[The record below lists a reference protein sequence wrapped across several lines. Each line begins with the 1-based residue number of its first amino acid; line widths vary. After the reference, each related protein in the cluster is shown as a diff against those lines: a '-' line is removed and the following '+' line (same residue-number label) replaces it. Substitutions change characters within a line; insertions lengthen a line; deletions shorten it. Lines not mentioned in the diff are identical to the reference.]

1 MRAEW
6 RNRPGRGGEQY
17 GMRGHISR
25 QTNLFVKINLE
36 DLVPAGHPLRA
47 IKRMADE
54 ALAALSR
61 TFTAAYASEEKGGR
75 PSIPPERLLKALV
88 LMSLYTVRSERAL
101 CERITFDMLF
111 RWFLDMTP
119 DERCFDHSDFTN
131 FRERLDALD
140 ITKKFSDRI
149 VMMAFEAG
157 LISEEHFSI
166 DGSLIQSHAS
176 LKSLKHIE
184 KLRAEK
190 EAAAQKKNKDGKD
203 GDGGNA
209 GGGARPDSNAWV
221 DFKGHKRS
229 NRTHRSTTDP
239 EARLYTKSSGQAA
252 LLHHSMHVLMEN
264 RHGLGIDI
272 RVGKADGHAE
282 RTCALKML
290 DRVARR
296 FGIEPTTLG
305 ADKGYD
311 AEDFLVALEE
321 RGIEPHVSCKSRKEI
336 DVPRDDDEGAW
347 ARWHNQQGQ
356 TDEAFKVSQ
365 RKRKLNE
372 EIFGWCKVV
381 GGLKRTR
388 VVGRW
393 KMQQLADIALATLNM
408 IRMSKLLPT

>member
-1 MRAEW
+1 
-6 RNRPGRGGEQY
+6 
-17 GMRGHISR
+17 MRGHVNR
-25 QTNLFVKINLE
+25 QSNLFVKINLE
-36 DLVPAGHPLRA
+36 ELVPAGHPLRA

-54 ALAALSR
+54 ALSAMSR
-61 TFTAAYASEEKGGR
+61 TFTAAYAPAEKGGR

-119 DERCFDHSDFTN
+119 DEECFDHSDFAN
-131 FRERLDALD
+131 FRERLDKLD

-149 VMMAFEAG
+149 VKTAFEAG
-157 LISEEHFSI
+157 LVSEEHFSI

-184 KLRAEK
+184 EIRK
-190 EAAAQKKNKDGKD
+190 AAQERERKKKD
-203 GDGGNA
+203 GDDEPGGPA
-209 GGGARPDSNAWV
+209 APKDSNAWV
-221 DFKGHKRS
+221 DFKGQKRS

-239 EARLYTKSSGQAA
+239 EARLYTKSAGQAA

-282 RTCALKML
+282 RKCCLRML
-290 DRVARR
+290 DRVKRKL
-296 FGIEPTTLG
+296 GIEPATLG

-311 AEDFLVALEE
+311 TEDFLLALEQ
-321 RGIEPHVSCKSRKEI
+321 RGIEPHVSCKSRKDL
-336 DVPRDDDEGAW
+336 DVPREHDDGAW
-347 ARWHNQQGQ
+347 ARWHNQQGAG
-356 TDEAFKVSQ
+356 DAEFKVSQ
-365 RKRKLNE
+365 RKRKLDE

-381 GGLKRTR
+381 GGLKRVR
-388 VVGRW
+388 VVGRRRI
-393 KMQQLADIALATLNM
+393 QQLADIGLATLNM

>member
-1 MRAEW
+1 
-6 RNRPGRGGEQY
+6 
-17 GMRGHISR
+17 MRGHVSR
-25 QTNLFVKINLE
+25 QTNLFVRINLE
-36 DLVPAGHPLRA
+36 ELVPAGHPLRA

-54 ALAALSR
+54 ALAAMSR
-61 TFTAAYASEEKGGR
+61 TFTAAYAPAEKGGR

-119 DERCFDHSDFTN
+119 DEECFDHSDFTN
-131 FRERLDALD
+131 FRDRLDALD
-140 ITKKFSDRI
+140 ITRKFSDTI

-176 LKSLKHIE
+176 LKSLRRIE
-184 KLRAEK
+184 EIRK
-190 EAAAQKKNKDGKD
+190 AAQERERKKKGGQDGP
-203 GDGGNA
+203 GGPA
-209 GGGARPDSNAWV
+209 GGASQDSNAWV
-221 DFKGHKRS
+221 DFKGQKRS

-272 RVGKADGHAE
+272 RVGKADGYAE
-282 RTCALKML
+282 RRCCLKML
-290 DRVARR
+290 DRVKRR
-296 FGIEPTTLG
+296 FGIEPATLG

-311 AEDFLVALEE
+311 TEDFLLALEE
-321 RGIEPHVSCKSRKEI
+321 RGIKPHVSCKSRKEL
-336 DVPRDDDEGAW
+336 DVPREDDEGAW
-347 ARWHNQQGQ
+347 ARWFNQRGQ
-356 TDEAFKVSQ
+356 NDEAFKVSQ
-365 RKRKLNE
+365 RKRKLDE

-381 GGLKRTR
+381 GGLKRVR

-393 KMQQLADIALATLNM
+393 KMQQLADIGLATLNM
-408 IRMSKLLPT
+408 IRMTKLLPT